1 MHMQVMTKCVF
12 KLFHKLT
19 AVPTYTF
26 ICYVSS
32 YGPMAKGPGG
42 HATNVH
48 NIYKI
53 KYSRIS
59 YLVLLLCSFVIDYE
73 LSLFYR

>member
-1 MHMQVMTKCVF
+1 MNVHSPLNAYANYDKVCIF

-53 KYSRIS
+53 KYSHI
-59 YLVLLLCSFVIDYE
+59 CIFSFTFM
-73 LSLFYR
+73 LFHE